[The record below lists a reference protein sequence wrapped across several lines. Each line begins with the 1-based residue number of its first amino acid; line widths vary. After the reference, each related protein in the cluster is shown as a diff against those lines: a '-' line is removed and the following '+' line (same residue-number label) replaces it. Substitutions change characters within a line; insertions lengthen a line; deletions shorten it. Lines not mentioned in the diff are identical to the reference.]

1 VKHRITNGLPMSI
14 VDSIS
19 EPVVRKTLNTDPG
32 FERLRYLVVLTAAT
46 EPPFGIT
53 GLPSEGNAT
62 FNINQLSR
70 IARQLGLEFE
80 KYRGAERVFGQLEKS
95 GLIKATRNEQTGFH
109 TYCPTESGKSQTI
122 LNLDR
127 LRKVQ
132 ELQSQAKTMQMTIRK
147 QLTKPPPTVL
157 EITLGPNE
165 FMIGT
170 DEENDLMVRD
180 RYMSRRHARVTYEAG
195 TWVLEDLNSRNGCW
209 KIEPNNLGRVGRAV
223 IADNDMYQL
232 GSTIVRFKVP
242 Q

>member
-1 VKHRITNGLPMSI
+1 MSI
-14 VDSIS
+14 VDSLS
-19 EPVVRKTLNTDPG
+19 EPVVRKTLNADPG

-53 GLPSEGNAT
+53 GLPSGGYPT

-70 IARQLGLEFE
+70 IAKQLGLEFE
-80 KYRGAERVFGQLEKS
+80 KYRGAERVFGQLEKA
-95 GLIKATRNEQTGFH
+95 GLIKAVRNEQTGFH
-109 TYCPTESGKSQTI
+109 TYYATERGRSETR

-132 ELQSQAKTMQMTIRK
+132 ELQSQAQTMQMTIRK

-157 EITLGPNE
+157 EINLGLHE
-165 FMIGT
+165 FTIGT
-170 DEENDLMVRD
+170 DEDNDLMVHD
-180 RYMSRRHARVTYEAG
+180 RYMSRRHARVTYAAG

-209 KIEPNNLGRVGRAV
+209 KIDPNNLERVSQAV

-232 GSTIVRFKVP
+232 GSTIVRFKAP